1 MESFGEELNLRVK
14 VIVLTLEIINIS
26 IAMKKTLITLIA
38 LVGMA
43 FGASAMN
50 LKDAYTA
57 LSNIPNVSVSNPDY
71 NLPMDISA
79 MPDYGFNLGEGNLA
93 AGYNLNAA
101 QIKETG
107 DAAFTILNQVPMLRM
122 INGACNNDVA
132 AFVYAEPTG
141 ENSND
146 VLIVAMSGYR
156 GLAVFMY
163 VQNVPDAVCT
173 AIQTAPVEMQ
183 GNFLSMKAK
192 LQGTDEFSIILN
204 KAR

>member
-1 MESFGEELNLRVK
+1 
-14 VIVLTLEIINIS
+14 
-26 IAMKKTLITLIA
+26 MKKTLLTLIA

-50 LKDAYTA
+50 LKDAYKA
-57 LSNIPNVSVSNPDY
+57 LSNIPNVTVSNPDY

-79 MPDYGFNLGEGNLA
+79 IPDYGFTLNEGNLA
-93 AGYNLNAA
+93 AGYNMNAA

-122 INGACNNDVA
+122 INGGSNGEVA
-132 AFVYAEPTG
+132 GFVYAEPTG

-156 GLAVFMY
+156 GSAVFMY
-163 VQNVPDAVCT
+163 AQNVPDTVCT
-173 AIQTAPVEMQ
+173 ALQMAPVEMQ
-183 GNFLSMKAK
+183 GNYFSLKAK
-192 LQGTDEFSIILN
+192 LTGNDEFNIILN

>member
-1 MESFGEELNLRVK
+1 
-14 VIVLTLEIINIS
+14 
-26 IAMKKTLITLIA
+26 MKKTLLALIA

-43 FGASAMN
+43 FGASAMS
-50 LKDAYTA
+50 LKDAYKA
-57 LSNIPNVSVSNPDY
+57 LSNIPNVTVSNPDY

-79 MPDYGFNLGEGNLA
+79 MPDYGFTLSEGNLA
-93 AGYNLNAA
+93 AGYNMNAA

-107 DAAFTILNQVPMLRM
+107 DAAFTILNQVPMLRI

-132 AFVYAEPTG
+132 GFVYAEPTG

-156 GLAVFMY
+156 GSAVFMY
-163 VQNVPDAVCT
+163 VQNVPDATCQ
-173 AIQTAPVEMQ
+173 ALHMAPVEME
-183 GNFLSMKAK
+183 GSFLSLKAK
-192 LQGTDEFSIILN
+192 LQGNDEFNIILN

>member
-1 MESFGEELNLRVK
+1 
-14 VIVLTLEIINIS
+14 
-26 IAMKKTLITLIA
+26 MKKTLLTLIA

-50 LKDAYTA
+50 LKDAYKA
-57 LSNIPNVSVSNPDY
+57 LSNIPNVSVANPDY

-79 MPDYGFNLGEGNLA
+79 IPDYGFNLMEGNLA
-93 AGYNLNAA
+93 AGYNMNAA

-107 DAAFTILNQVPMLRM
+107 DAAFTILNQVPMLRI

-156 GLAVFMY
+156 GSAVFMY
-163 VQNVPDAVCT
+163 VQNVPDALCS
-173 AIQTAPVEMQ
+173 ALHSAPVEME
-183 GNFLSMKAK
+183 GNYLSLKAK
-192 LQGTDEFSIILN
+192 LSQNDEFNIILN